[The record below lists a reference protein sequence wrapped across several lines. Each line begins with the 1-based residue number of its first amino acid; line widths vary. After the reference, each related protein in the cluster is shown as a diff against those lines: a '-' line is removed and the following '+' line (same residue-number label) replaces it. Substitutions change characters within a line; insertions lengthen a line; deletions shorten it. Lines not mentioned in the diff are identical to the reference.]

1 MNREVLAVNHD
12 PLGQPARRAAR
23 CGSCEIWKKPLA
35 DGSLAVA
42 LINRGSTGDDVVL
55 KSSDIALLDSP
66 KIARNLWA
74 REDVAD
80 FNQELILRVQPH
92 ETLQLK
98 ILTKEMQIVY
108 SFTNNSFD
116 RY

>member
-1 MNREVLAVNHD
+1 
-12 PLGQPARRAAR
+12 
-23 CGSCEIWKKPLA
+23 
-35 DGSLAVA
+35 LAVA

-74 REDVAD
+74 QEDVAD

-92 ETLQLK
+92 ET
-98 ILTKEMQIVY
+98 I
-108 SFTNNSFD
+108 
-116 RY
+116 